1 MILIKKA
8 QKEDLEEILKLQYL
22 AYQSEAKLFGNMDI
36 PPLKQTIEEVYDEF
50 QKGAILKAVDDGGV
64 IIGSVRAYQDGGTVY
79 IGKLMVH
86 PSKQGQGIGTQL
98 LLEMEKQYPNQ
109 RYELFTSTRSEKNIA
124 LYQKLGYKIYDE
136 EQVTEELRFVY
147 MEKV

>member
-1 MILIKKA
+1 MIKKA

-36 PPLKQTIEEVYDEF
+36 PPLMQTLEEVYDEF
-50 QKGAILKAVDDGGV
+50 QKGAILKAVDDGGI

-124 LYQKLGYKIYDE
+124 LYQKLGYKIFDE

-147 MEKV
+147 MEKG

>member
-1 MILIKKA
+1 MIKKA

-50 QKGAILKAVDDGGV
+50 QKGVILKAVDDRGV

-86 PSKQGQGIGTQL
+86 PSKQGQGIGTKL
-98 LLEMEKQYPNQ
+98 LLAMEKQYPNQ

-124 LYQKLGYKIYDE
+124 LYRKLGYKIYE
-136 EQVTEELRFVY
+136 EKQITEELRFVY

>member
-1 MILIKKA
+1 MIKKA

-50 QKGAILKAVDDGGV
+50 QKGAILKAVGDGGV
-64 IIGSVRAYQDGGTVY
+64 IIGSVRAFCDSGTVY

-124 LYQKLGYKIYDE
+124 LYQKLGYKIFDE

-147 MEKV
+147 MEKG

>member
-36 PPLKQTIEEVYDEF
+36 PPLMQTLEEVYDEF
-50 QKGAILKAVDDGGV
+50 QKGAILKAVDDGGI

-86 PSKQGQGIGTQL
+86 PSKQGQGIGT
-98 LLEMEKQYPNQ
+98 NC
-109 RYELFTSTRSEKNIA
+109 
-124 LYQKLGYKIYDE
+124 
-136 EQVTEELRFVY
+136 
-147 MEKV
+147 

>member
-1 MILIKKA
+1 MLIKKA

>member
-36 PPLKQTIEEVYDEF
+36 PPLMQTLEEVYDEF
-50 QKGAILKAVDDGGV
+50 QKGAILKAVDDGGI

-79 IGKLMVH
+79 IGKLLVH

-98 LLEMEKQYPNQ
+98 LLEMEKQYLNQ

-124 LYQKLGYKIYDE
+124 LYQKLGYEIFDE

-147 MEKV
+147 MEKG

>member
-1 MILIKKA
+1 MIKKA

-36 PPLKQTIEEVYDEF
+36 PPLMQTLEEVYDEF
-50 QKGAILKAVDDGGV
+50 QKGAILKAVDDGGI

-86 PSKQGQGIGTQL
+86 PSKQGQGIGTKL
-98 LLEMEKQYPNQ
+98 LLEMEKQCPNQ
-109 RYELFTSTRSEKNIA
+109 RYELFTSSRSERNIE
-124 LYQKLGYKIYDE
+124 LYKKLGYKIFDE

-147 MEKV
+147 MEKG